1 MVLTPDQILNGVFS
15 LIFVVISIYIGF
27 TIISK
32 YPKSKNRTVILVGFV
47 WLGIV
52 SSWYASSSSFL
63 VALIA
68 DGDGFMSTP
77 PLYFIIGAVPLP
89 ITAFIWMIAFTDL
102 LYRDKKKIIL
112 LIIGVTGIIF
122 EIALFTLLLID
133 YDLVGI
139 VSSPVDADYELFVT
153 IYQIFLVIL
162 VLVSGILF
170 AHESLKS
177 KIPEINLKGKLL
189 LAAFLSFVIGSI
201 LEILSGI
208 SIALLIIAR
217 LLLITSSIEFYG
229 GFILPPWMEKLFVR
243 NK

>member
-15 LIFVVISIYIGF
+15 LIFVVISIFIGF

-89 ITAFIWMIAFTDL
+89 ITAFLWMIAFTDL

-170 AHESLKS
+170 ARESLKS

-229 GFILPPWMEKLFVR
+229 GFILPRWMEKLFL
-243 NK
+243 KK

>member
-15 LIFVVISIYIGF
+15 LIFVVISIFIGF

-89 ITAFIWMIAFTDL
+89 ITAFLWMIAFTDL

-133 YDLVGI
+133 YDLVGT

-170 AHESLKS
+170 ARESLKS

-229 GFILPPWMEKLFVR
+229 GFILPRWMEKLFL
-243 NK
+243 KK

>member
-1 MVLTPDQILNGVFS
+1 MILTPDQILNGVFS
-15 LIFVVISIYIGF
+15 LIFVVISIFIGF

-32 YPKSKNRTVILVGFV
+32 YPKSKNRTVILVGLV

-63 VALIA
+63 VALIT
-68 DGDGFMSTP
+68 GGGGFMSAP
-77 PLYFIIGAVPLP
+77 PCYFIIGAAPLP
-89 ITAFIWMIAFTDL
+89 ITAFIWMVAFTDL

-112 LIIGVTGIIF
+112 LIIGITGIIF

-133 YDLVGI
+133 YDLVGT
-139 VSSPVDADYELFVT
+139 VSSPVDAEYEFFVT
-153 IYQIFLVIL
+153 SYQIFLVIL

-170 AHESLKS
+170 ALESLKS
-177 KIPEINLKGKLL
+177 DTPEIKLKGKLL

-208 SIALLIIAR
+208 SNAILIIAR
-217 LLLITSSIEFYG
+217 LLLISSSIEFYG
-229 GFILPPWMEKLFVR
+229 GFILPRWMEKLFLS

>member
-15 LIFVVISIYIGF
+15 LIFVVISIFIGF

-89 ITAFIWMIAFTDL
+89 ITAFLWMIAFTDL

-122 EIALFTLLLID
+122 EIVLFTLLLID

-170 AHESLKS
+170 ARESLKS

-229 GFILPPWMEKLFVR
+229 GFILPRWMEKLFL
-243 NK
+243 KK

>member
-1 MVLTPDQILNGVFS
+1 MELTPDQTLNGVFS
-15 LIFVVISIYIGF
+15 LIFVVISIFIGF

-63 VALIA
+63 VALITG
-68 DGDGFMSTP
+68 GDGFMSAP
-77 PLYFIIGAVPLP
+77 PFYFIIGAVPLP
-89 ITAFIWMIAFTDL
+89 ITAFIWMVAFTDL

-122 EIALFTLLLID
+122 EIAFFTLLLID
-133 YDLVGI
+133 HDLVGI
-139 VSSPVDADYELFVT
+139 VSSPVDAEYELFAT
-153 IYQIFLVIL
+153 SYQIFLVIL

-170 AHESLKS
+170 ARESLKS
-177 KIPEINLKGKLL
+177 KTPEIKLKGKLL
-189 LAAFLSFVIGSI
+189 LAAFLSFVMGSV

-208 SIALLIIAR
+208 SMVLLIIAR
-217 LLLITSSIEFYG
+217 LL
-229 GFILPPWMEKLFVR
+229 
-243 NK
+243 

>member
-1 MVLTPDQILNGVFS
+1 MELTPDQILNGVFS
-15 LIFVVISIYIGF
+15 LLFVVISIIIGL

-32 YPKSKNRTVILVGFV
+32 YPKSRNRTVILVGFV

-52 SSWYASSSSFL
+52 STWYASSSSFL
-63 VALIA
+63 VALITG
-68 DGDGFMSTP
+68 GDGFMSVP
-77 PLYFIIGAVPLP
+77 PYYFLIGAVPLP
-89 ITAFIWMIAFTDL
+89 ITAFIWMVAFTDL

-112 LIIGVTGIIF
+112 LIIGITGIIF

-133 YDLVGI
+133 QDLVGT
-139 VSSPVDADYELFVT
+139 VSSPVDAEYEFFVT
-153 IYQIFLVIL
+153 SYQIFLVLL

-170 AHESLKS
+170 ARESLKS
-177 KIPEINLKGKLL
+177 DTLEIKLKGKLL
-189 LAAFLSFVIGSI
+189 LVAFLSFVIGSI
-201 LEILSGI
+201 LEILSGL
-208 SIALLIIAR
+208 SIVLLIIAR

>member
-15 LIFVVISIYIGF
+15 LIFVVISIFIGF

-68 DGDGFMSTP
+68 DGNGFMSIP

-89 ITAFIWMIAFTDL
+89 ITAFLWMIAFTDL

-229 GFILPPWMEKLFVR
+229 GFILPRWMEKLFL
-243 NK
+243 KK

>member
-1 MVLTPDQILNGVFS
+1 MELTPDQILNGVFS
-15 LIFVVISIYIGF
+15 LIFVVISIIIGF

-32 YPKSKNRTVILVGFV
+32 YPKSKNRTVILVGLV

-63 VALIA
+63 VALITG
-68 DGDGFMSTP
+68 GDGFMSAP
-77 PLYFIIGAVPLP
+77 PYYFLIGAAPLP
-89 ITAFIWMIAFTDL
+89 ITAFIWMVAFTDL

-112 LIIGVTGIIF
+112 LIIGITGIIF

-133 YDLVGI
+133 HDLVGT
-139 VSSPVDADYELFVT
+139 VSSPVDADYEFFVT
-153 IYQIFLVIL
+153 SYQIFLVIL

-170 AHESLKS
+170 ARESLKS
-177 KIPEINLKGKLL
+177 DTPEIKLKGKLL
-189 LAAFLSFVIGSI
+189 LAAFLSFVIGSV

-208 SIALLIIAR
+208 SIAILIIAR
-217 LLLITSSIEFYG
+217 LLLISSSIEFYG
-229 GFILPPWMEKLFVR
+229 GFILPRWVEKLFLS

>member
-15 LIFVVISIYIGF
+15 LIFVVISIFIGF

-170 AHESLKS
+170 ARESLKS

-229 GFILPPWMEKLFVR
+229 GFILPRWMEKLFL
-243 NK
+243 KK

>member
-1 MVLTPDQILNGVFS
+1 
-15 LIFVVISIYIGF
+15 
-27 TIISK
+27 
-32 YPKSKNRTVILVGFV
+32 
-47 WLGIV
+47 
-52 SSWYASSSSFL
+52 
-63 VALIA
+63 
-68 DGDGFMSTP
+68 
-77 PLYFIIGAVPLP
+77 
-89 ITAFIWMIAFTDL
+89 MIAFTDL

-170 AHESLKS
+170 ARESLKS

-229 GFILPPWMEKLFVR
+229 GFILPRWMEKLFL
-243 NK
+243 KK

>member
-15 LIFVVISIYIGF
+15 LIFVVISIFIGF

-89 ITAFIWMIAFTDL
+89 ITAFLWMIAFTDL

-170 AHESLKS
+170 ARESLNS

-229 GFILPPWMEKLFVR
+229 GFILPRWMEKLFL
-243 NK
+243 KK

>member
-15 LIFVVISIYIGF
+15 LIFVVISIFIGF

-68 DGDGFMSTP
+68 DGDGFMSAP

-89 ITAFIWMIAFTDL
+89 ITAFLWMIAFTDL

-170 AHESLKS
+170 ARESLKS

-229 GFILPPWMEKLFVR
+229 GFILPRWMEKLFL
-243 NK
+243 KK